1 MAPSKGRHRI
11 SRRTKIAT
19 GALALAIAT
28 GTIVVITTTG
38 GDPDA
43 SAAIADK
50 SFFVDITK
58 VQPNVPQ
65 VRNQRNASLGTFTVN
80 CGKNENGHFNADNF
94 IAQPGIKMGA
104 EHLHDY
110 VGNLSANADSNNKS
124 LAKSGTTCK
133 NGDKSAYFWPVVRI
147 NSANKDAQKN
157 GTRASE
163 GNWQRYQEDQQAAAV
178 EKREPRVDCKDVASE
193 LPEELPDDA
202 NQVVEQELDNID
214 KQKEEAE
221 QKLEKAKNVDQEVVN
236 PLTEKRKQSLDKI
249 SQAVNKNG
257 QQPKD
262 FGQLAP
268 CGIKQ
273 QNKGGVNNNGDQNNE
288 VNTEGKQEH
297 QHKKG
302 NQDPN
307 LAIGINDG
315 TIQRPVKAELTFRG
329 NPSAKIKAMPKFLRI
344 LTGDA
349 KVSTNGPKN
358 ARKVWTCSGF
368 QDKVLLDKYPI
379 CPQGSQVMRVHDFP
393 SCWDGKNVDSTNHR
407 DHILHRQENGQCA
420 RGLVP
425 LPQLRISLTYDIP
438 RDVQQKGLYSVDSF
452 TQEKNNPASDHN
464 DFANVMSERIMFR
477 LVNCINK
484 NKNCK
489 E

>member
-1 MAPSKGRHRI
+1 MARPSGRHRI

-19 GALALAIAT
+19 GAIALALAT
-28 GTIVVITTTG
+28 GAIVVVTTAG
-38 GDPDA
+38 GGEDA

-58 VQPNVPQ
+58 VQPNV
-65 VRNQRNASLGTFTVN
+65 QRPREQGNASKGTFTVN

-110 VGNLSANADSNNKS
+110 VGNLTANADSNNKS

-147 NSANKDAQKN
+147 NKQEPAAQKN
-157 GTRASE
+157 GTRNSE
-163 GNWQRYQEDQQAAAV
+163 GNKQRYDEAQAEAAV
-178 EKREPRVDCKDVASE
+178 EKKEPRVDCKDVASE
-193 LPEELPDDA
+193 LPPDVSEADAKVVEEELKKIDA
-202 NQVVEQELDNID
+202 S
-214 KQKEEAE
+214 KEEAE
-221 QKLEKAKNVDQEVVN
+221 KKADAAKNVDAEVIN
-236 PLTEKRKQSLDKI
+236 PLTEQRKQALDKI
-249 SQAVNKNG
+249 SQTVNKPG

-262 FGQLAP
+262 FGQLAT
-268 CGIKQ
+268 CGVKTP
-273 QNKGGVNNNGDQNNE
+273 QNKGVTDNGDENNE
-288 VNTEGKQEH
+288 VNTEGKKEH
-297 QHKKG
+297 NH
-302 NQDPN
+302 NAQDPN
-307 LAIGINDG
+307 LTIGINNG
-315 TIQRPVKAELTFRG
+315 IIQRPVKAELSFRG
-329 NPSAKIKAMPKFLRI
+329 NPNSKVKAMPKFLRV

-379 CPQGSQVMRVHDFP
+379 CPQGSQVMRIHDFP

-407 DHILHRQENGQCA
+407 DHIIHREANGTCK
-420 RGLVP
+420 RGFTPVP
-425 LPQLRISLTYDIP
+425 ELRISLTYDIP
-438 RDVQQKGLYSVDSF
+438 RDVQQKGLYSLDSF

-464 DFANVMSERIMFR
+464 DFANVMSECIMFR

-484 NKNCK
+484 GKSCN

>member
-1 MAPSKGRHRI
+1 MAPNRGRHRI

-19 GALALAIAT
+19 GALGLALAT
-28 GTIVVITTTG
+28 GAIVVITTAG

-43 SAAIADK
+43 SAAIANK

-58 VQPNVPQ
+58 EKPNVQKP
-65 VRNQRNASLGTFTVN
+65 RNQGNASKGTFTVN

-110 VGNLSANADSNNKS
+110 VGNLTANADSNNKS

-147 NSANKDAQKN
+147 NKQEKAAQKN
-157 GTRASE
+157 GTRNSE
-163 GNWQRYQEDQQAAAV
+163 GNKQRYEQDQADAAV

-193 LPEELPDDA
+193 LPPDLPEADAKAVEEQLKK
-202 NQVVEQELDNID
+202 ID
-214 KQKEEAE
+214 E
-221 QKLEKAKNVDQEVVN
+221 QKDAAEKKLESAKNADQEVVG
-236 PLTEKRKQSLDKI
+236 PLTEQRKQTLDKI
-249 SQAVNKNG
+249 SQTVNKPG

-268 CGIKQ
+268 CGIKTP
-273 QNKGGVNNNGDQNNE
+273 NNDGVTDNGDQNNE
-288 VNTEGKQEH
+288 VNTEGKKEH
-297 QHKKG
+297 QH
-302 NQDPN
+302 NPQDPN
-307 LAIGINDG
+307 LTIGINDG
-315 TIQRPVKAELTFRG
+315 IIQRPVKAELTFRG
-329 NPSAKIKAMPKFLRI
+329 SPNSKVKAMPKFMRI

-349 KVSTNGPKN
+349 KVSTNGQKN
-358 ARKVWTCSGF
+358 ARKTWTCSGF
-368 QDKVLLDKYPI
+368 EDKVLMEKYPV
-379 CPQGSQVMRVHDFP
+379 CPQGSQVMRIHDFP
-393 SCWDGKNVDSTNHR
+393 SCWDGKNIDSANHR
-407 DHILHRQENGQCA
+407 DHVIHREANGTCK
-420 RGLVP
+420 RGFTP
-425 LPQLRISLTYDIP
+425 IPELRISLTYDIP
-438 RDVQQKGLYSVDSF
+438 QDVQQKGLYSLDSF

-464 DFANVMSERIMFR
+464 DFANVMSECIMFR

-484 NKNCK
+484 GKSCS